1 MLYCG
6 SKINF
11 VDIILCNISNKR
23 NCFFFTKFPNTEKR
37 VESVMFI
44 EVFATNIDV
53 FGMW

>member
-1 MLYCG
+1 MEVKL
-6 SKINF
+6 
-11 VDIILCNISNKR
+11 ILLILFYAIYQIR
-23 NCFFFTKFPNTEKR
+23 ETGFFTKFPNTEKR